1 MLKKIKQ
8 CEICGITSVYK
19 RIEYVTEA
27 EKYLCDKHRMQ
38 FSNHGKFFDKSP
50 RGIFDKNEIRIYTD
64 YAEIDTY
71 DQYGNVVTTFK
82 IDLDNVDLA
91 RSRKWRTVFKLNKPY
106 LFSGNQHTSRVYF
119 HRLIIDC
126 DNMQVD
132 HISGDTSDNRKQNL
146 RIVTIQDNMK
156 NLQKKSNNTS
166 GIRGVSF
173 DKKKNRWKVDFTY
186 EKIRIYPHPFK
197 EKSEAVY
204 CRYCF
209 EKQLLG
215 EYRNTSND
223 SEYMKYINSLTDK
236 QKHTIEQHVK
246 EKLAKDEVQKI

>member
-1 MLKKIKQ
+1 MKIKQ
-8 CEICGITSVYK
+8 CDICGVKSPYK
-19 RIEYVTEA
+19 RIKFVSNA
-27 EKYLCDKHRMQ
+27 NKYLCDKHRMQ

-50 RGIFDKNEIRIYTD
+50 RGIFDDNEIRIYTD

-71 DQYGNVVTTFK
+71 DRYGNVVTTFK

-91 RSRKWRTVFKLNKPY
+91 KSRKWRTVFKLNKPY
-106 LFSGNQHTSRVYF
+106 LFSGNQHSSRVYF
-119 HRLIIDC
+119 HRLIVNCNDL
-126 DNMQVD
+126 QVD

-146 RIVTIQDNMK
+146 RIVSIQDNMK

-173 DKKKNRWKVDFTY
+173 DKKRSRWKVDFTY
-186 EKIRIYPHPFK
+186 EKTRIYPHPFK
-197 EKSEAVY
+197 EKAEAVY

-209 EKQLLG
+209 EKQLLK

-223 SEYMKYINSLTDK
+223 SEYFKYITLLTDS
-236 QKHTIEQHVK
+236 QKRTIEQHVK
-246 EKLAKDEVQKI
+246 EKLTKVKV